1 MDWTN
6 AAIALLIAPIGS
18 AKSNVDAAD
27 MPRSRRGWAGACRTH
42 CAGVRMTLIVKR
54 EISKISKATG

>member
-18 AKSNVDAAD
+18 AKSNVNAAD
-27 MPRSRRGWAGACRTH
+27 MPPSKRGWAGACGTH
-42 CAGVRMTLIVKR
+42 CAGVRMILIAKR
-54 EISKISKATG
+54 VTSKISKATG